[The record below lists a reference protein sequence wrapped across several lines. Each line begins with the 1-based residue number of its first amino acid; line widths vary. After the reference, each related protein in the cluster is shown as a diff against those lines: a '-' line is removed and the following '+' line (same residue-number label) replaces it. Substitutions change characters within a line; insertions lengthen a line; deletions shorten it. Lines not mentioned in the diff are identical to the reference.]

1 MSDPTH
7 RAEHKVSTQRLI
19 IRSATLKDAEAIAAL
34 RGNPDNNPFEGVDSG
49 DPEVYRKRIL
59 NWQTASA
66 EGRYAFLVIVLCP
79 RSSFIE
85 LAAAAGHAESTTEDD
100 VDVDVDV
107 DVDGGKLIG
116 FGGYNEFRRVN
127 KPPLLSDDGQQE
139 EEGTIVLEVDIGAQI
154 DHRYRRRGFA
164 REAFVAM
171 VEYAFGEL
179 GAAQVAC
186 DTDVGNEP
194 WRGLLRAVGLGG
206 KEQTQINPEGHPG
219 CGKPAWLWRFTPGDW
234 ALAKEGTYGGFGNSC
249 G

>member
-7 RAEHKVSTQRLI
+7 RAEHKINTQRLI
-19 IRSATLKDAEAIAAL
+19 IRSATLKDAQAIAAL
-34 RGNPDNNPFEGVDSG
+34 RGNPDNNPFEGADSG

-59 NWQTASA
+59 NWQTASK
-66 EGRYAFLVIVLCP
+66 EGRYAFLVIVLRP
-79 RSSFIE
+79 HSSFIE
-85 LAAAAGHAESTTEDD
+85 QQAAAAVEEGPTED
-100 VDVDVDV
+100 

-116 FGGYNEFRRVN
+116 FGGYNEFRRVI
-127 KPPLLSDDGQQE
+127 KQPLLSSDDGGQGEGEEVE
-139 EEGTIVLEVDIGAQI
+139 EEGTTTTVLEVDIGAQI
-154 DHRYRRRGFA
+154 DHRYWRRGLA

-194 WRGLLRAVGLGG
+194 WRGLLRAVGLGE

-219 CGKPAWLWRFTPGDW
+219 CGKSAWVWRFTPGDW
-234 ALAKEGTYGGFGNSC
+234 ALAKKVRMEGLE
-249 G
+249 